1 MAKGDFIGLPLATLT
16 SLRDK
21 YVTCLEAIAV
31 AGSSYSIAGRSF
43 SRANLGEVRD
53 TIAELTLPSSL
64 STALVSA
71 RPTPTSREKSPTQF
85 NR

>member
-1 MAKGDFIGLPLATLT
+1 MAKGDFVGLPLATLT

-31 AGSSYSIAGRSF
+31 AGASYSIAGRSF

-53 TIAELTLPSSL
+53 TIAELTL
-64 STALVSA
+64 AIESA
-71 RPTPTSREKSPTQF
+71 NGTRIRTTYANFS
-85 NR
+85 